1 MARLESRYV
10 CGTCGASSLRWEG
23 QCRSC
28 GGWNTLV
35 ETAAQPRAT
44 GRAGKS
50 RAPVAAP
57 ALTPL
62 SEVAAADADRIPLGI
77 REVDRVLG
85 GGIVPGSLILLGGE
99 PGIGKSTLVLA
110 IGGAVAGAQPP
121 GAQPPG
127 AQPPGAQPS
136 GAQPP
141 VPQPA
146 TRVLYASG
154 EESAAQIRLRA
165 ARLGLASAPAGAN
178 IDVLPETS
186 VERIIAAA
194 EASAPRLLIV
204 DSIQTLTTDQL
215 EGPAGSVGQV
225 RSTAAV
231 LQTYAKENGVPVILV
246 GHVTKDGT
254 LAGPKTLE
262 HIVDVVLT
270 LEGERFSG
278 LRLLRAGKNRFGSTE
293 EVGVFEMTTDGL
305 AEVADPA
312 AAFLEPDSLGAPGV
326 AVAATLEGSR
336 PLLVEVQ
343 ALVTPALHGSPRRTV
358 SGLDSQR
365 LALLI
370 AVLGRRAGLN
380 LASHDVY
387 ASVVGGLTVDEPAI
401 DLPLAVAL
409 ASALRDKPL
418 ATGTVLCG
426 EIGLTGE
433 LRPVNGLERR
443 LREAQRLGFGRAIVP
458 QRTGR
463 RAAGDAENL
472 DGIEVVRAATLREAL
487 AAALGL
493 TTDRPAEPARTTA
506 IPVGT
511 VR

>member
-28 GGWNTLV
+28 GEWNTLV
-35 ETAAQPRAT
+35 ETVVEARSSSAKK
-44 GRAGKS
+44 G

-57 ALTPL
+57 AVTPL
-62 SEVAAADADRIPLGI
+62 SEIATAEVDRVVLGI

-85 GGIVPGSLILLGGE
+85 GGLVPGSLVLLGGE

-110 IGGAVAGAQPP
+110 I
-121 GAQPPG
+121 
-127 AQPPGAQPS
+127 S
-136 GAQPP
+136 GAIANS
-141 VPQPA
+141 VPDA
-146 TRVLYASG
+146 RVLYASG
-154 EESAAQIRLRA
+154 EESASQLRLRA
-165 ARLGLASAPAGAN
+165 ARLGLASGSAAGT

-186 VERIIAAA
+186 VGRIVAAA
-194 EASAPRLLIV
+194 ESTNPQLLIV
-204 DSIQTLTTDQL
+204 DSIQTLTDDDL

-225 RSTAAV
+225 RTSAAR
-231 LQTYAKENGVPVILV
+231 LQAFAKENGVPVILV

-278 LRLLRAGKNRFGSTE
+278 LRLLRSSKNRFGSTE
-293 EVGVFEMTTDGL
+293 EVGVFEMAADGL
-305 AEVADPA
+305 AEVADPGS
-312 AAFLEPDSLGAPGV
+312 AFLETESLGAPGV

-358 SGLDSQR
+358 SGLDTQR

-370 AVLGRRAGLN
+370 AVLGRRAGMN

-387 ASVVGGLTVDEPAI
+387 ASVVGGLSVQEPAI

-409 ASALRDKPL
+409 ASALRDKPIVP
-418 ATGTVLCG
+418 GTVLCG

-443 LREAQRLGFGRAIVP
+443 LREAQRLGFERAIVP
-458 QRTGR
+458 QRAER
-463 RAAGDAENL
+463 RGASDAINVS
-472 DGIEVVRAATLREAL
+472 GIEIVRAATLRD
-487 AAALGL
+487 ALGAVL
-493 TTDRPAEPARTTA
+493 GATAERRPDLAVATA
-506 IPVGT
+506 IPVAGT
-511 VR
+511 TQ

>member
-10 CGTCGASSLRWEG
+10 CGTCGATSLRWEG
-23 QCRSC
+23 QCRGC
-28 GGWNTLV
+28 GGWNSLV
-35 ETAAQPRAT
+35 ETPAERRASA
-44 GRAGKS
+44 RSSKS
-50 RAPVAAP
+50 HAPIVAPHVTA
-57 ALTPL
+57 L
-62 SEVAAADADRIPLGI
+62 SEVAAGEADHVPLGI

-85 GGIVPGSLILLGGE
+85 GGLVPGSLVLLGGE

-110 IGGAVAGAQPP
+110 LGGAIVCELPEA
-121 GAQPPG
+121 
-127 AQPPGAQPS
+127 
-136 GAQPP
+136 
-141 VPQPA
+141 
-146 TRVLYASG
+146 RVLYASG

-165 ARLGLASAPAGAN
+165 TRLGVAHGAAAGQ

-194 EASAPRLLIV
+194 DVSNPQLLIV
-204 DSIQTLTTDQL
+204 DSIQTLTADDL

-225 RSTAAV
+225 RSSAAR
-231 LQTYAKENGVPVILV
+231 LQAYAKENGVPVILV

-278 LRLLRAGKNRFGSTE
+278 LRLLRASKNRFGSTE
-293 EVGVFEMTTDGL
+293 EVGVFEMAADGL

-418 ATGTVLCG
+418 AQGSVLCG

-433 LRPVNGLERR
+433 LRPVGGLERR
-443 LREAQRLGFGRAIVP
+443 LREARRLGFIRAIVP

-463 RAAGDAENL
+463 GAPGDGEGVS
-472 DGIEVVRAATLREAL
+472 GIEVVRAGTLREAL
-487 AAALGL
+487 GAALGL
-493 TTDRPAEPARTTA
+493 DTATTTERPRTA
-506 IPVGT
+506 GIPVLGST
-511 VR
+511 R